1 MTRFRQFFFGF
12 VAATLQAA
20 ACTATDSQTLR
31 LALSGSSIPTN
42 AVQTADRPAR
52 VRVRNARGGV

>member
-12 VAATLQAA
+12 AAATLQAA
-20 ACTATDSQTLR
+20 ACTAADSQTLR
-31 LALSGSSIPTN
+31 AALSDSSIPTT
-42 AVQTADRPAR
+42 AVQTADRP

>member
-12 VAATLQAA
+12 AASTAA
-20 ACTATDSQTLR
+20 DSQTLR
-31 LALSGSSIPTN
+31 AALTGSRSPTY

-52 VRVRNARGGV
+52 VRNARGGV

>member
-12 VAATLQAA
+12 AASTLQAVACA
-20 ACTATDSQTLR
+20 AADSQTLR
-31 LALSGSSIPTN
+31 TVLTGSRSPTY
-42 AVQTADRPAR
+42 AVQTADRP

>member
-12 VAATLQAA
+12 AAATLQAA
-20 ACTATDSQTLR
+20 ACTAADSQTLR
-31 LALSGSSIPTN
+31 AALTGSRSPTY

-52 VRVRNARGGV
+52 VRNAHGGV